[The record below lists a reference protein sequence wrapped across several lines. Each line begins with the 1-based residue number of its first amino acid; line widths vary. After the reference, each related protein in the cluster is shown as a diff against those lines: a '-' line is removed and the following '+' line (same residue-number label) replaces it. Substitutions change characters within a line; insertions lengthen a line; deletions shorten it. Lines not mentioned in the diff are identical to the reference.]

1 MVIEIEYWIFFSLL
15 FLYKVDL
22 QILVQHGF
30 SHWLVRE
37 EMPSQE
43 WELKNNTPQ
52 DSEQEL
58 LLENFKA
65 AANCLTSLYR
75 NSLNV
80 EKRARNMGIQYT
92 LESVLS
98 WVGEQASTGKQS
110 VSLEEIVSFCYQLSD
125 QLGSEQVHNARF
137 RLGERRSDVHTA
149 QPVFSDKNGA
159 EVEQANVAFS
169 SCWFGAERKRSRKS
183 YEAEFT
189 SENLGPV
196 WSDWNN
202 KDPDGDSKF
211 HHP

>member
-22 QILVQHGF
+22 QIFVQHGF

-98 WVGEQASTGKQS
+98 WVTFA
-110 VSLEEIVSFCYQLSD
+110 LEK
-125 QLGSEQVHNARF
+125 
-137 RLGERRSDVHTA
+137 GERVLIV
-149 QPVFSDKNGA
+149 VFLG
-159 EVEQANVAFS
+159 
-169 SCWFGAERKRSRKS
+169 RR
-183 YEAEFT
+183 T
-189 SENLGPV
+189 SFYWETKCFVGRNCQFLL
-196 WSDWNN
+196 STE
-202 KDPDGDSKF
+202 
-211 HHP
+211 